1 MGFSRQE
8 YWSGLPFPSPGNLPD
23 PGIEPRSPALQ
34 TSQATLYR
42 LSHGRRCCG
51 VQSANA
57 PGECRLQSTPSK
69 QEVTVFLLCVCG
81 VCVYS
86 VFMVRVCGVFVVHAR
101 GVLVV
106 VCVYSVFTVC
116 LWVLHMLVVV
126 LPSPSS
132 NCLRHDRLINRDEE
146 LRQGT

>member
-1 MGFSRQE
+1 M
-8 YWSGLPFPSPGNLPD
+8 
-23 PGIEPRSPALQ
+23 
-34 TSQATLYR
+34 
-42 LSHGRRCCG
+42 
-51 VQSANA
+51 
-57 PGECRLQSTPSK
+57 
-69 QEVTVFLLCVCG
+69 FLLCVCG

-116 LWVLHMLVVV
+116 LWVLCMLVVV